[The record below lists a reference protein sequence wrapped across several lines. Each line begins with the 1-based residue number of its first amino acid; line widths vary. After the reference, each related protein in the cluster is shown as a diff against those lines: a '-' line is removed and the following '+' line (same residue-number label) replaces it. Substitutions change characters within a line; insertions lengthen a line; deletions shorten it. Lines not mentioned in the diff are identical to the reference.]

1 MTEKETPLEGRLI
14 RELNHSAMD
23 LSTIAAIA
31 TPPGEGAIGVVRVSG
46 PESAEIA
53 QRIFRR
59 GKRGAPVDLQKT
71 ASHRLLY
78 GRIVDPRSGE
88 SVDEALLAWMAGP
101 NTYTGEDT
109 VEISCHGGSV
119 PTREVLRAC
128 LAAGA
133 RHAEPGEFT
142 LRAFLN
148 GRLDLAQAESVLNV
162 VSARTVEG
170 LRLAVDDLRGGLSAR
185 LAPASRAVIGALAFL
200 DAAADFPD
208 DEIPPSDIDA
218 DLVHAADALTA
229 VLAGSRAGMLYRE
242 GVQIALV
249 GRPNA
254 GKSSLMNAILR
265 ADRAIVTP
273 IAGTTRDVISES
285 FTLRG
290 IPATLIDTA
299 GIAETNDPVERLG
312 IERTRRAIDAST
324 ATVLVLDGSTPPT
337 DEDIAV
343 ARLLANRPGPV
354 IVAVSKRDLPT
365 RVDQS
370 GILAL
375 LPGAPVVALS
385 SVTSEGLAELESA
398 LADLLTGEAAEQARP
413 ALITMRQHDALE
425 RALEHLRHARA
436 ARAAGVPLD
445 LLATDVRA
453 ALHAIGLVT
462 GEAVDEAV
470 LTEIF
475 SRFCIGK

>member
-1 MTEKETPLEGRLI
+1 
-14 RELNHSAMD
+14 MD

-31 TPPGEGAIGVVRVSG
+31 TPSGEGAIGVVRISG
-46 PESAEIA
+46 PEAADVAE
-53 QRIFRR
+53 RIFRR
-59 GKRGAPVDLQKT
+59 GKTGRAVDLRKI

-78 GRIVDPRSGE
+78 GHIVDPRTGE
-88 SVDEALLAWMAGP
+88 SVDEVLLAWMAGP
-101 NTYTGEDT
+101 TTYTGEDT
-109 VEISCHGGSV
+109 IELSCHGGSV
-119 PTREVLRAC
+119 PTRETLRAC

-148 GRLDLAQAESVLNV
+148 GRLDLTQAESVLNV
-162 VSARTVEG
+162 VTARTVEG
-170 LRLAVDDLRGGLSAR
+170 LRLAVDDLRGGLSKR
-185 LAPASRAVIGALAFL
+185 LEPASRAVISALAFL
-200 DAAADFPD
+200 DASADFPE

-218 DLVHAADALTA
+218 DLAQAVEALSA
-229 VLAGSRAGMLYRE
+229 VLDGSRAGMLYRE

-254 GKSSLMNAILR
+254 GKSSLMNALLR

-273 IAGTTRDVISES
+273 IAGTTRDVISEA
-285 FTLRG
+285 FNLRG

-324 ATVLVLDGSTPPT
+324 ASVLVLDGSTSPI
-337 DEDIAV
+337 DEDLAV
-343 ARLLANRPGPV
+343 ARLLANRFEAGAGPV
-354 IVAVSKRDLPT
+354 AVAISKRDLPE
-365 RVDQS
+365 RADQAAATS
-370 GILAL
+370 L
-375 LPGAPVVALS
+375 LPQAPVIELS
-385 SVTSEGLAELESA
+385 SVSGVGLPDLEDA
-398 LADLLTGEAAEQARP
+398 LADLLTGEAVDQARP

-425 RALEHLRHARA
+425 RALDHLRHAQRA
-436 ARAAGVPLD
+436 REAGMPLD